1 MHHHHCCCCCRFTW
15 TECRYHTPKQTGKF
29 SAEIEFPAKINRVGS
44 ISYSKLLLRLLWRYK
59 KFCAKKMQHKNHCIR
74 CNTLKRS
81 VVQRKSSKYFVKRW
95 KNRHARIL
103 WEDGSPAK
111 LPNWVGWPTLWSLAS
126 SAPLALLDLTHQ
138 QSKQHQH
145 NAAAT
150 ESKNLCCYNHH
161 LCTKISL
168 SNLQERK

>member
-59 KFCAKKMQHKNHCIR
+59 KFCAKKMQHKNHYIR
-74 CNTLKRS
+74 CNTLLKRS

-111 LPNWVGWPTLWSLAS
+111 LSWVANSVKFGQQCTTGFARLDPPAKQAAPAQCCSNWVQE
-126 SAPLALLDLTHQ
+126 PLLL
-138 QSKQHQH
+138 
-145 NAAAT
+145 
-150 ESKNLCCYNHH
+150 
-161 LCTKISL
+161 
-168 SNLQERK
+168 